1 MAKKKKMIIIA
12 IIVSVVIILTMGIV
26 FTLLYINTDM
36 FKSSENLFFKY
47 IGKNTENLKATEN
60 ILNETE
66 INNLLENNKHEESV
80 DVNINYIKNLGTTSE
95 NTSNSVNQSKIKIQG
110 KTDKSNKYDYKD
122 IRLLNNDEETFK
134 LEYIR
139 DDNIYGIRFSDLYKQ
154 YLTTENT
161 NIKDL
166 LRNIGYEE
174 EQLQNIPD
182 SIILDE
188 DILSRIKFS
197 DDEVGK
203 LENKYLEL
211 IKQNTSKE
219 MFEKQA
225 NQTITVN
232 EKSVATNAYV
242 LNLTKEQ
249 LNNIYIKILENIKE
263 DEIILSKIEN
273 IQDIVNQKNIISI
286 GNSIDLKEK
295 VINTIDSTIQQ
306 INQNNIGNEQTKII
320 VYENQ
325 GQTVRTSIQGVD
337 YEVNLDFLQNA
348 EEGFLQFNYSKNEKQ
363 IRKFTLV
370 SKGEKVILK
379 IEDNTKDN
387 PVKID
392 IEQNIKT
399 QKDAYTKNVVMVY
412 ENEANRIQ
420 ANILDKTN
428 IVNEFENQIM
438 LDDKNSIQLDK
449 MEKEQLQKLM
459 TVVKEGVNN
468 KINSVSEKIKKE
480 DIEEILKAIGIIKEE
495 EKLNTT
501 RNI

>member
-1 MAKKKKMIIIA
+1 MYNPHLL
-12 IIVSVVIILTMGIV
+12 ILTG
-26 FTLLYINTDM
+26 
-36 FKSSENLFFKY
+36 
-47 IGKNTENLKATEN
+47 
-60 ILNETE
+60 
-66 INNLLENNKHEESV
+66 
-80 DVNINYIKNLGTTSE
+80 
-95 NTSNSVNQSKIKIQG
+95 
-110 KTDKSNKYDYKD
+110 
-122 IRLLNNDEETFK
+122 
-134 LEYIR
+134 
-139 DDNIYGIRFSDLYKQ
+139 
-154 YLTTENT
+154 
-161 NIKDL
+161 
-166 LRNIGYEE
+166 
-174 EQLQNIPD
+174 
-182 SIILDE
+182 
-188 DILSRIKFS
+188 
-197 DDEVGK
+197 
-203 LENKYLEL
+203 
-211 IKQNTSKE
+211 
-219 MFEKQA
+219 
-225 NQTITVN
+225 
-232 EKSVATNAYV
+232 
-242 LNLTKEQ
+242 
-249 LNNIYIKILENIKE
+249 ENIKE

-337 YEVNLDFLQNA
+337 YEVNLDFLQNG

-420 ANILDKTN
+420 ANILNKTN

-459 TVVKEGVNN
+459 IVVKEGVNN